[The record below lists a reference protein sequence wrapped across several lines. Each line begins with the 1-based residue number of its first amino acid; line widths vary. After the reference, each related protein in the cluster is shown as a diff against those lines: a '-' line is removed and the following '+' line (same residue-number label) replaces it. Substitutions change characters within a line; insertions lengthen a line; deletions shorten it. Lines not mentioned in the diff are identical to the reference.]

1 MKRTNLLV
9 GGALLLASLFTTSCD
24 EIMSNL
30 DQPVKSYVQID
41 ESEVKLLPG
50 ETNQRKATTISTE
63 KIFYKSSDE
72 KVATVDQEGV
82 VTAVNFGEA
91 TITVSVEAN
100 DYYEAGSASYPVKV
114 GSVLEAAFKDDAVV
128 ELCFKDGSKS
138 PFIKYKAVDGNLL
151 FDSQSSYPPGYG
163 FSGYN
168 PTTGYMT
175 WYIYDTSQAIMYV
188 EFNVFNNTYKVV
200 PILSQTTITF
210 DAIKINGVNVTSMLK
225 KLEVAPKGI
234 YLNQYYLAMYLGYDA
249 TLIAY
254 VDPADA
260 TDKKVTWS
268 SSNEAVAT
276 VDQTG
281 KVHPVAVGTAI
292 IKATING
299 KEAQCTV
306 EVKEMIVLTSLDE
319 GFEGGVMPEG
329 WVQTQISGNGT
340 WTVGVGDYVD
350 NSGWGEPI
358 GAHSG
363 NYNAKITHAGN
374 GYKTMLITPVLN
386 LSGQTGLGLSY
397 WFANRSW
404 SGDIDKLT
412 VYYRTSST
420 ADWTELQSF
429 SDAHEAWTNSV
440 IALPNLSATYQIAF
454 EMTDGYGYGIALDDV
469 KILGDN

>member
-114 GSVLEAAFKDDAVV
+114 GSILEAAFKDDAVV

-138 PFIKYKAVDGNLL
+138 PVVKYKAEDGNLVY
-151 FDSQSSYPPGYG
+151 DSQSSDPLGYG
-163 FSGYN
+163 FGYN
-168 PTTGYMT
+168 PATGYMT
-175 WYIYDTSQAIMYV
+175 WSVYVPSSPWWQQVMYV
-188 EFNVFNNTYKVV
+188 EFNVINNTYKVV
-200 PILSQTTITF
+200 PNSSQTTITF

-340 WTVGVGDYVD
+340 WTVGVGDYVV
-350 NSGWGEPI
+350 NSI

>member
-1 MKRTNLLV
+1 MKNRSFFV
-9 GGALLLASLFTTSCD
+9 AGALLLASLFTTSCK

-41 ESEVKLLPG
+41 DSEVKLIPG

-91 TITVSVEAN
+91 TITASVEAN

-114 GSVLEAAFKDDAVV
+114 GSILEAAFKDDAVV
-128 ELCFKDGSKS
+128 ELCFKDGSQS
-138 PFIKYKAVDGNLL
+138 PVVKYKAVDGNLNW
-151 FDSQSSYPPGYG
+151 DSQSTDPVEYG
-163 FSGYN
+163 FTGYD
-168 PTTGYMT
+168 PATGYMT
-175 WYIYDTSQAIMYV
+175 WFVYVPGSPWWQQVMYV
-188 EFNVFNNTYKVV
+188 EFNVINNTYKVV

-225 KLEVAPKGI
+225 KLEVAPTGI
-234 YLNQYYLAMYLGYDA
+234 TLNQYYLSMTPGSDA

-268 SSNEAVAT
+268 SSDESVAT

-281 KVHPVAVGTAI
+281 KVHAVAVGTAI

-306 EVKEMIVLTSLDE
+306 EVKLLDE
-319 GFEGGVMPEG
+319 GFEGGAIPEG
-329 WVQTQISGNGT
+329 WTQEQVAGT
-340 WTVGVGDYVD
+340 AAWTVGVGDYAENFDWV
-350 NSGWGEPI
+350 EPI

-363 NYNAKITHAGN
+363 NYNAKITHKIN

-386 LSGQTGLGLSY
+386 LSGQTGLVLSY

-404 SGDIDKLT
+404 AGDIDKLT

-420 ADWTELQSF
+420 ADWTELESY
-429 SDAHEAWTNSV
+429 SGNHEAWTNSV

-454 EMTDGYGYGIALDDV
+454 EMTDGYGYGVALDDV
-469 KILGDN
+469 KILGAN